1 MENNLTAR
9 CTVTI
14 NNETIADT
22 VTNINDSKE
31 ISNPLVIGPV
41 NEDGDCIIFYNIDG
55 EIRICHREFLCDT
68 VSEFLDSVDKEH
80 GMNDQAATY
89 YKAVEFAIMVL
100 KK

>member
-1 MENNLTAR
+1 MENNLIAR

-41 NEDGDCIIFYNIDG
+41 NEDGDCIVRCDYCYLPVFCISGMLFCSVSKRTGRGN
-55 EIRICHREFLCDT
+55 RE
-68 VSEFLDSVDKEH
+68 SW
-80 GMNDQAATY
+80 
-89 YKAVEFAIMVL
+89 I
-100 KK
+100 